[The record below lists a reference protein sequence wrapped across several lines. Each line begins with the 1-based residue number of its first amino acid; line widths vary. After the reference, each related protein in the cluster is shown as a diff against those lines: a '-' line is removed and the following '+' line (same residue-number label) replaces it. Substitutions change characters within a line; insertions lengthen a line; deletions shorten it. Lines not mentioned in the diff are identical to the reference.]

1 MPEMKGI
8 TVKIPA
14 DLHAEV
20 KAYLEAHGMTMG
32 EFIAQ
37 AVDHELHP
45 KIQITQE
52 DKNMERMRTLA
63 FQVPDSL
70 FQRVK
75 AYLERNHMTQKQFV
89 IGLIESEI
97 EQDEAQYQASH
108 PAEQEDKEESDDQT
122 HGEETEEE
130 NQDEFAPQEA
140 QEGPSSELEEQL
152 AAQEDAAPVDDF
164 EAGSEEVSQEDDGVE
179 ETGEEEAWEES
190 AGQENSQ
197 DEEEQEDYTTR
208 LFIHCLLKAN
218 WQEKAWK
225 GETIRRG
232 QFVTSL
238 SKLAEETGLTIRQT
252 RTALSHLEKT
262 GELTS
267 QTNAKRRI
275 ITVNNYEKFQG
286 STKQSPSNRQ
296 TTDKPEGNRATT
308 TKEYIKNIKEEKE
321 SANAQFAPPGQEE
334 KVYLDDYYR
343 ERDGG

>member
-20 KAYLEAHGMTMG
+20 KAYLEAHGITMG

-45 KIQITQE
+45 NLEQE

-108 PAEQEDKEESDDQT
+108 PEEQEDEEESDDQT
-122 HGEETEEE
+122 EDEETEEE
-130 NQDEFAPQEA
+130 TQDEFAPQEA
-140 QEGPSSELEEQL
+140 QEGPDAGLEEQP
-152 AAQEDAAPVDDF
+152 AAQEDAAPVGDF

-179 ETGEEEAWEES
+179 EAWEEEAQETEEAFGDS
-190 AGQENSQ
+190 EVLGSDSLDDVEEGEDSELEETLEDSLEDEEAWGESTDQEEAQ
-197 DEEEQEDYTTR
+197 DEEEQED
-208 LFIHCLLKAN
+208 
-218 WQEKAWK
+218 
-225 GETIRRG
+225 
-232 QFVTSL
+232 
-238 SKLAEETGLTIRQT
+238 
-252 RTALSHLEKT
+252 
-262 GELTS
+262 
-267 QTNAKRRI
+267 
-275 ITVNNYEKFQG
+275 
-286 STKQSPSNRQ
+286 SPYSM
-296 TTDKPEGNRATT
+296 
-308 TKEYIKNIKEEKE
+308 
-321 SANAQFAPPGQEE
+321 SM
-334 KVYLDDYYR
+334 
-343 ERDGG
+343 

>member
-37 AVDHELHP
+37 AVDNELHP

-108 PAEQEDKEESDDQT
+108 PEEQEDKEESDDQAED
-122 HGEETEEE
+122 EEMEEE
-130 NQDEFAPQEA
+130 VQAESGPQET
-140 QEGPSSELEEQL
+140 QEGPNTGLEEQPVPD
-152 AAQEDAAPVDDF
+152 QDAAPVDGF
-164 EAGSEEVSQEDDGVE
+164 EAGSEDGEAQPETEE
-179 ETGEEEAWEES
+179 ETEEQGEEEILEDSGSAEPLEE
-190 AGQENSQ
+190 Q
-197 DEEEQEDYTTR
+197 DGEEEQEEQSY
-208 LFIHCLLKAN
+208 
-218 WQEKAWK
+218 QPGMAW
-225 GETIRRG
+225 
-232 QFVTSL
+232 
-238 SKLAEETGLTIRQT
+238 
-252 RTALSHLEKT
+252 
-262 GELTS
+262 
-267 QTNAKRRI
+267 
-275 ITVNNYEKFQG
+275 
-286 STKQSPSNRQ
+286 
-296 TTDKPEGNRATT
+296 
-308 TKEYIKNIKEEKE
+308 
-321 SANAQFAPPGQEE
+321 
-334 KVYLDDYYR
+334 
-343 ERDGG
+343 

>member
-37 AVDHELHP
+37 AVDNELHP

-108 PAEQEDKEESDDQT
+108 PEEQEDEEESDDQT
-122 HGEETEEE
+122 EDEETEEE
-130 NQDEFAPQEA
+130 TQDEFAPQEA
-140 QEGPSSELEEQL
+140 QEGPDAGLEEQP
-152 AAQEDAAPVDDF
+152 AAQEDAAPVGDF

-179 ETGEEEAWEES
+179 EAWEEEAQETEEAFGDS
-190 AGQENSQ
+190 EVLGSDSLDDVEEGEDSELEETLEDSLVDDEAWGESTGQEDAQ
-197 DEEEQEDYTTR
+197 DEEEQED
-208 LFIHCLLKAN
+208 
-218 WQEKAWK
+218 
-225 GETIRRG
+225 
-232 QFVTSL
+232 
-238 SKLAEETGLTIRQT
+238 
-252 RTALSHLEKT
+252 
-262 GELTS
+262 
-267 QTNAKRRI
+267 
-275 ITVNNYEKFQG
+275 
-286 STKQSPSNRQ
+286 SPYSM
-296 TTDKPEGNRATT
+296 
-308 TKEYIKNIKEEKE
+308 
-321 SANAQFAPPGQEE
+321 SM
-334 KVYLDDYYR
+334 
-343 ERDGG
+343 

>member
-37 AVDHELHP
+37 AVDNELHP

-130 NQDEFAPQEA
+130 NPDEFAPQEA
-140 QEGPSSELEEQL
+140 QEGPGTELEEQP
-152 AAQEDAAPVDDF
+152 AAQEDAAPVDGF
-164 EAGSEEVSQEDDGVE
+164 EAGSEDGEAQPETEE
-179 ETGEEEAWEES
+179 ETEEQGEEEILEDSSSAEPLEE
-190 AGQENSQ
+190 Q
-197 DEEEQEDYTTR
+197 DGEEEQEEQSY
-208 LFIHCLLKAN
+208 
-218 WQEKAWK
+218 QPGMAW
-225 GETIRRG
+225 
-232 QFVTSL
+232 
-238 SKLAEETGLTIRQT
+238 
-252 RTALSHLEKT
+252 
-262 GELTS
+262 
-267 QTNAKRRI
+267 
-275 ITVNNYEKFQG
+275 
-286 STKQSPSNRQ
+286 
-296 TTDKPEGNRATT
+296 
-308 TKEYIKNIKEEKE
+308 
-321 SANAQFAPPGQEE
+321 
-334 KVYLDDYYR
+334 
-343 ERDGG
+343 

>member
-20 KAYLEAHGMTMG
+20 KVYLEAHGMTMG

-97 EQDEAQYQASH
+97 EQDEAQYQASR
-108 PAEQEDKEESDDQT
+108 PEEQEDEEESDDQAED
-122 HGEETEEE
+122 EETEEE
-130 NQDEFAPQEA
+130 LQDEVAPQEA
-140 QEGPSSELEEQL
+140 QEGPGSELEEQP

-164 EAGSEEVSQEDDGVE
+164 EAGSEEVSQEDDGA
-179 ETGEEEAWEES
+179 GEEEAQETEEVFGDSELEEAQEDSLEDEES
-190 AGQENSQ
+190 QEDAQ
-197 DEEEQEDYTTR
+197 DEDEEQAY
-208 LFIHCLLKAN
+208 
-218 WQEKAWK
+218 QPSMAW
-225 GETIRRG
+225 
-232 QFVTSL
+232 
-238 SKLAEETGLTIRQT
+238 
-252 RTALSHLEKT
+252 
-262 GELTS
+262 
-267 QTNAKRRI
+267 
-275 ITVNNYEKFQG
+275 
-286 STKQSPSNRQ
+286 
-296 TTDKPEGNRATT
+296 
-308 TKEYIKNIKEEKE
+308 
-321 SANAQFAPPGQEE
+321 
-334 KVYLDDYYR
+334 
-343 ERDGG
+343 

>member
-37 AVDHELHP
+37 AVDNELHP

-108 PAEQEDKEESDDQT
+108 PEEQEDEEESDDQT
-122 HGEETEEE
+122 EDEETEEE
-130 NQDEFAPQEA
+130 TQDEFAPQEA
-140 QEGPSSELEEQL
+140 LEGPDAGLEEQP
-152 AAQEDAAPVDDF
+152 AAQEDAAPVGDF

-179 ETGEEEAWEES
+179 EAWEEEAQETEEAFGDS
-190 AGQENSQ
+190 EVLGSDSLDDVEEGEDSELEETLEDSLVDEEAWGESTGQEDAQ
-197 DEEEQEDYTTR
+197 DEEEQED
-208 LFIHCLLKAN
+208 
-218 WQEKAWK
+218 
-225 GETIRRG
+225 
-232 QFVTSL
+232 
-238 SKLAEETGLTIRQT
+238 
-252 RTALSHLEKT
+252 
-262 GELTS
+262 
-267 QTNAKRRI
+267 
-275 ITVNNYEKFQG
+275 
-286 STKQSPSNRQ
+286 SPYSM
-296 TTDKPEGNRATT
+296 
-308 TKEYIKNIKEEKE
+308 
-321 SANAQFAPPGQEE
+321 SM
-334 KVYLDDYYR
+334 
-343 ERDGG
+343 